1 MVSTDARRVQRW
13 HLWLTVTG
21 LTVAVFAMLAGGL
34 VVGLTWGGGGSAGVP
49 AVGDGF
55 ESTADAMWNYGF
67 AIARMVGVM
76 TIAVAQAL
84 LFSYAAV
91 AWFLSEDRD
100 AVLALDPDLD
110 TGGQE
115 VNVELEVPESA
126 EPTWLR
132 VGSIALAA
140 GIAVFVLVVVL
151 PAQEAESAQPTI
163 LADESRIYVEGADVT
178 IGRDI
183 YIREGCVHCHSQAV
197 RPIVTDLGLGP
208 VSVAGDYAHEQPV
221 LLGVARMGPDLKHVA
236 SRGGVIAEQL
246 TEPRSAR
253 PWSTMPAYEHL
264 SQSEIAA
271 LVSYINGLR

>member
-1 MVSTDARRVQRW
+1 MVSADARRVQQG
-13 HLWLTVTG
+13 HLWLTVGG
-21 LTVAVFAMLAGGL
+21 LAVALFAMLAGGL
-34 VVGLTWGGGGSAGVP
+34 VVGLTWSGGGSEGIP
-49 AVGDGF
+49 PVGDGF

-67 AIARMVGVM
+67 AIARMVGLM

-84 LFSYAAV
+84 LFSYATV

-100 AVLALDPDLD
+100 AVLALDPELD
-110 TGGQE
+110 SGGQE

-126 EPTWLR
+126 EPGWLR
-132 VGSIALAA
+132 VGSIALVA
-140 GIAVFVLVVVL
+140 GIAVFLMVVVL

-183 YIREGCVHCHSQAV
+183 YLREGCAYCHTQAV

-221 LLGVARMGPDLKHVA
+221 LLGVARMGPDLMHIA
-236 SRGGVIAEQL
+236 SRGGVTAEQL
-246 TEPRSAR
+246 IDPRADR
-253 PWSTMPAYEHL
+253 PWSTKPSYDYL
-264 SQSEIAA
+264 SQADIAA